1 MQQLLGEK
9 ASGTD
14 ALFLHELCS
23 QQLSSNVLM
32 VLASTNTTS
41 LDELAQLANQIM
53 EVATTSISNVSASSE
68 VDQLWAEIAD
78 IKKLVQS
85 LLIPQ
90 AQHQH
95 RPSPSP
101 SILNKESCWY
111 HQRFGSSASKCQP
124 SCNIS
129 GNTQDSN

>member
-14 ALFLHELCS
+14 ALFLHEFCS

-53 EVATTSISNVSASSE
+53 EVATTSISNVSALSE

-78 IKKLVQS
+78 VKKLVQS
-85 LLIPQ
+85 LLIPK
-90 AQHQH
+90 ARHQH
-95 RPSPSP
+95 
-101 SILNKESCWY
+101 
-111 HQRFGSSASKCQP
+111 
-124 SCNIS
+124 
-129 GNTQDSN
+129 